1 MFGILSQKQLIIDQM
16 MQFSCLRACIQENV
30 AELALQRPRL
40 LLNTDLPKGRRYSG
54 FGEGEG

>member
-1 MFGILSQKQLIIDQM
+1 MDDCRKCQTFAASPA
-16 MQFSCLRACIQENV
+16 LRACIWEND

-40 LLNTDLPKGRRYSG
+40 LLNTICRGKGRRYSG